1 METFCKMN
9 ADQVTLSRLSLK
21 EVPKNVWFEI
31 ILAFDRGY
39 EAAKNLYRIS
49 RLQASSRLY
58 YTTLYEHNYGIMIR
72 IYDKCVLRIKPSHK
86 VLPPRWILICGRE
99 R

>member
-1 METFCKMN
+1 METFYKMN
-9 ADQVTLSRLSLK
+9 VDQITLSRLSLK
-21 EVPKNVWFEI
+21 EVSKNVWLET
-31 ILAFDRGY
+31 ILAFDR
-39 EAAKNLYRIS
+39 AARNLYRIS

-86 VLPPRWILICGRE
+86 VLPPRWILICERE